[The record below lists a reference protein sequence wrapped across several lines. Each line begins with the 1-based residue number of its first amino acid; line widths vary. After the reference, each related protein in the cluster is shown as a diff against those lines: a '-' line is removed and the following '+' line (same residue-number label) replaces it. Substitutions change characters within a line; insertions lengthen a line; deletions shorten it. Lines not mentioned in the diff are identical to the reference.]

1 MSRRLGAFRP
11 GAKSGYHRPMTG
23 TAYTRALSPR
33 LAECALTH
41 LAAAP
46 IDMARAEAQH
56 AAYEEALADAGFAVI
71 RLPALP
77 DHPDGVFVEDT
88 ALILGGHAIITLPGA
103 ASRAGETASTAE
115 ALAPDFT
122 IHRLAGGTLD
132 GGDVLRVG
140 DVLYVGRSG
149 RTSGEGV
156 IALAK
161 TVGPLGYEI
170 VAVEAANCLHLK
182 SAVTFAGRDAGGRPV
197 LVYHPDRVS
206 AASFRDVDLAAI
218 HPGEP
223 NGANVLRAG
232 GRLFVSSEA
241 PRTAEMLA
249 ARGLDVALLDISEL
263 HKAESGLTCMSLIA
277 G

>member
-1 MSRRLGAFRP
+1 
-11 GAKSGYHRPMTG
+11 MTG

-33 LAECALTH
+33 LAECELTH

-46 IDMARAEAQH
+46 IDLARAEAQH
-56 AAYEEALADAGFAVI
+56 AAYEGALARAGLAIV

-88 ALILGGHAIITLPGA
+88 ALLLGRHAVITRPGA
-103 ASRAGETASTAE
+103 ESRTKETDSTAE
-115 ALAPDFT
+115 ALTPDFT
-122 IHRLAGGTLD
+122 VHRLPRGTLD
-132 GGDVLRVG
+132 GGDVLRIG
-140 DVLYVGRSG
+140 DTLYVGRSG
-149 RTSGEGV
+149 RTSDEG
-156 IALAK
+156 IAALAE
-161 TVGPLGYEI
+161 VVAPLGYE
-170 VAVEAANCLHLK
+170 VVEVKATGCLHLK
-182 SAVTFAGRDAGGRPV
+182 SAATFAGRDAAGTPV
-197 LVYHPDRVS
+197 LVHHPDWVS

-232 GRLFVSSEA
+232 GRLLVSSEA

-249 ARGLDVALLDISEL
+249 TRGLDVALLDVSEL